1 MKHRDHISC
10 WCASGGSR
18 TTTCLCRGSI
28 ATTRRGELQHRHLA
42 SVVIISRTFRTIFLK
57 VDDKA
62 MGAAS
67 KHWQMALEIFQA
79 LAAGEG

>member
-1 MKHRDHISC
+1 MPLEEAVQLLAFAEDQ
-10 WCASGGSR
+10 
-18 TTTCLCRGSI
+18 L
-28 ATTRRGELQHRHLA
+28 LQPD
-42 SVVIISRTFRTIFLK
+42 VVSYSTVTWLPWSLFSRTFRTIFLK